1 MFNLI
6 VAVLSIALIGI
17 TAGASVYYGGAAF
30 DGSNNRARASALI
43 DAGGQ
48 IAAAQSLYMA
58 ENGGERATST
68 YTWDNVKQ
76 TRIVGRDG
84 IDTLIEAGYLQARPP
99 VLTNLDF
106 QKPGTPVPVW
116 TIDETGTVVYLRL
129 SDYVDDRSTSDSST
143 KQLCHNIYDAGGAY
157 VLHYGAFTWA
167 EGPPMGKVYGR
178 DGELVDYPKMEGV
191 SGGWKEPRGND
202 LDLVIGQPAAEGFFD
217 GNQVVF
223 GCVAKPWDTDMNL
236 DGRYFIHRL

>member
-30 DGSNNRARASALI
+30 EGSNNRARASALI

-58 ENGGERATST
+58 ENGGARAKTSF
-68 YTWDNVKQ
+68 TWDNVKK
-76 TRIVGRDG
+76 TRVVGSDG
-84 IDTLIEAGYLQARPP
+84 IDTLIERGYLQARPP

-106 QKPGTPVPVW
+106 EPDGTPVPVW
-116 TIDETGTVVYLRL
+116 TIDSTGTIVFLRL
-129 SDYVDDRSTSDSST
+129 SDYVDDRSSSESST

-157 VLHYGAFTWA
+157 VLHYGAFTWK
-167 EGPPMGKVYGR
+167 EGPPSGKVYGR
-178 DGELVDYPKMEGV
+178 DGTLVDYPKIEGV
-191 SGGWKEPRGND
+191 SGGWKEPQGND
-202 LDLVIGQPAAEGFFD
+202 LDLVVGKPKAEGFFD
-217 GNQVVF
+217 GNQVAF
-223 GCVAKPWDTDMNL
+223 GCLASPYDTDLNL
-236 DGRYFIHRL
+236 DGRYFVHRI

>member
-6 VAVLSIALIGI
+6 VAVLSIALVGI

-58 ENGGERATST
+58 ENGGERATT
-68 YTWDNVKQ
+68 TFTWDDEKGRV
-76 TRIVGRDG
+76 VGRDG